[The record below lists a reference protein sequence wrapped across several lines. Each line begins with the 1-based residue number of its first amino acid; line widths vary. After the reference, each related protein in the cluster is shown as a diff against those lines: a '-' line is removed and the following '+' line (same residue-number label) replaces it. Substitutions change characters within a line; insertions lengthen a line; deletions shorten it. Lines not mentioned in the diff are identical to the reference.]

1 MAQATM
7 VGNPTD
13 YRYRHLLRYPLQQWP
28 TLLVILALTI
38 LSSLTAA
45 LQPWP
50 MKLLV
55 DYGLGDSQLPAW
67 LHSYLPTALS
77 VIDNDDFIIAAAVAS
92 LALYALNSGLSVG
105 LNWAWTTAGQRMV
118 YDLAAGLFHRL
129 QRLSLSFHNRYPVGD
144 SLSRLMGDSYCV
156 YTLLDGLLVAPLHQ
170 LLILITIGLVAWR
183 LDPTLAVVTF
193 SVAPPLA
200 LAMVYFAPRLK
211 GRSRSSRAAEVK
223 LASFVHQVLTAMP
236 VVQAFAA
243 ERRNQES
250 YLDLAEAGVALTQR
264 NELLQRVFGS
274 FNGLLTAVALAGVF
288 YLGGRQVLAGAM
300 PLGSLLVF
308 LAYAQSILDA
318 CKNLFGTYGSLKSVE
333 ASMDRVLEIL
343 DSRDSVED
351 SPDARE
357 LPGLRSSTGI
367 RIHLEAIS
375 FGYEPGRPIL
385 KGIDLE
391 ADPGETIA
399 LVGPSG
405 AGKSTLVSLIPRLY
419 DPWQGRVT
427 FDGVD
432 IREFKVDSLRHQIA
446 LVLQEPFLLPLT
458 VAENIAYGRPNAA
471 YEDIVAA
478 AVAAR
483 AHEFIQRLPQGYHT
497 VIGERGATLS
507 GGEKQRLSI
516 ARAVLKN
523 APILILDEPTAALD
537 AHTEALLMEAL
548 EHLLAGRTT
557 FIIAHRLSTVQ
568 RADRIVV
575 LENGQIVEQGRPE
588 DLLAAGGHYHRLHTL
603 PLSAG
608 SRV

>member
-7 VGNPTD
+7 TGDST
-13 YRYRHLLRYPLQQWP
+13 YQRYRRLLRYPLQQWP

-38 LSSLTAA
+38 LSSSTAA

-67 LHSYLPTALS
+67 LYSYLPTAPS
-77 VIDNDDFIIAAAVAS
+77 VVKRSGLIIAAAVAS
-92 LALYALNSGLSVG
+92 LALYALNSSLSIG

-211 GRSRSSRAAEVK
+211 QRARSSREVEVR
-223 LASFVHQVLTAMP
+223 LASFVHQVLTALP
-236 VVQAFAA
+236 VVQAFTA
-243 ERRNQES
+243 ERRNRET
-250 YLDLAEAGVALTQR
+250 YLDLAEAGVVLKQR
-264 NELLQRVFGS
+264 NELLQRIFGS
-274 FNGLLTAVALAGVF
+274 FNGLVTSVVLATVF
-288 YLGGRQVLAGAM
+288 YLGGRQVLAGTM
-300 PLGSLLVF
+300 PLGSLLVV

-343 DSRDSVED
+343 DSSDSVED
-351 SPDARE
+351 RPGARE
-357 LPGLRSSTGI
+357 LPGLRSPAGI
-367 RIHLEAIS
+367 RIHLEAIN
-375 FGYEPGRPIL
+375 FGYEPGRAVL

-391 ADPGETIA
+391 AGPGETIA
-399 LVGPSG
+399 LVGPTG
-405 AGKSTLVSLIPRLY
+405 AGKSTLASLIPRLY

-432 IREFKVDSLRHQIA
+432 IREFKLDSLRRRVA

-458 VAENIAYGRPNAA
+458 VAENIAYGRPSAA

-516 ARAVLKN
+516 ARAFLKD
-523 APILILDEPTAALD
+523 APVLILDEPTAALD
-537 AHTEALLMEAL
+537 AHTETLLMEAL
-548 EHLLAGRTT
+548 ERLLAGRTT

-575 LENGQIVEQGRPE
+575 LENGRIVEQGSPK
-588 DLLAAGGHYHRLHTL
+588 DLLATDGSYHRLHAL

-608 SRV
+608 SGG

>member
-1 MAQATM
+1 MT
-7 VGNPTD
+7 GSSTGH
-13 YRYRHLLRYPLQQWP
+13 RYRRLLRYPLRQWP
-28 TLLVILALTI
+28 TLLVILALTV
-38 LSSLTAA
+38 LSALTAA

-67 LHSYLPTALS
+67 LHSYLPTAPFVVNHGGLI
-77 VIDNDDFIIAAAVAS
+77 VAAAVAS

-144 SLSRLMGDSYCV
+144 SLSRLMGDSYCI

-170 LLILITIGLVAWR
+170 LLILITIGIVAWR
-183 LDPTLAVVTF
+183 LDPTLAIVTF

-211 GRSRSSRAAEVK
+211 RRARSSREAEVR
-223 LASFVHQVLTAMP
+223 LVSFVHQVLTAMP

-243 ERRNQES
+243 ERRNQET
-250 YLDLAEAGVALTQR
+250 YLDLAEAGVALKQR

-274 FNGLLTAVALAGVF
+274 FNGLLTAAVLATVF

-318 CKNLFGTYGSLKSVE
+318 FKNLFGTYGSLKSVE
-333 ASMDRVLEIL
+333 ASMDRVLEVL

-351 SPDARE
+351 RPDARE
-357 LPGLRSSTGI
+357 LPGLRSPAGL
-367 RIHLEAIS
+367 RVRLEDIS
-375 FGYEPGRPIL
+375 FGYEPGRPVL

-391 ADPGETIA
+391 AGPGETIA
-399 LVGPSG
+399 LVGPTG
-405 AGKSTLVSLIPRLY
+405 AGKSTLVALIPRLY
-419 DPWQGRVT
+419 DPWQGQVT
-427 FDGVD
+427 FDGLD
-432 IREFKVDSLRHQIA
+432 IRRIKLSSLRRRIA

-483 AHEFIQRLPQGYHT
+483 AHEFIQRLPQGYHS

-516 ARAVLKN
+516 ARAFLKD
-523 APILILDEPTAALD
+523 APVLILDEPTAALD

-548 EHLLAGRTT
+548 ERLLAGRTT

-575 LENGQIVEQGRPE
+575 LENGQIVEEGSPK
-588 DLLAAGGHYHRLHTL
+588 DLLIAGGRYQRLHTL
-603 PLSAG
+603 QFSAG
-608 SRV
+608 SGG